1 LPAITGRDLPSAL
14 TVVLALAWF
23 SAAAVMYTTLAG
35 LEALPFGQTE
45 AARAAGFSDLQVLG
59 LILLPQALRNLV
71 PSYVGLLVSLIK
83 DTSLAYIV
91 NVPELTTVAGQ
102 INSREQVYPVEIFL
116 FLTLIY
122 FCLCEGLSLS
132 AGAVARLLRRSR

>member
-1 LPAITGRDLPSAL
+1 
-14 TVVLALAWF
+14 
-23 SAAAVMYTTLAG
+23 MYTTLAG